1 MAQEKFIGITGQEA
15 EPVTNGDKIRKMK
28 YRELAA
34 VLMDSNITSVEKART
49 MNDKELAA
57 VIRCPYKKD
66 MCLLDEADMKG
77 GGTPPTEEN
86 CNRCARKWLEAEAG
100 NNL

>member
-1 MAQEKFIGITGQEA
+1 MN
-15 EPVTNGDKIRKMK
+15 NGDKIRAMNNA
-28 YRELAA
+28 ELAA
-34 VLMDSNITSVEKART
+34 VLLDPKNMIMEKVRT

-66 MCLLDEADMKG
+66 ICLLDEADMKG
-77 GGTPPTEEN
+77 RGTPPTEEN